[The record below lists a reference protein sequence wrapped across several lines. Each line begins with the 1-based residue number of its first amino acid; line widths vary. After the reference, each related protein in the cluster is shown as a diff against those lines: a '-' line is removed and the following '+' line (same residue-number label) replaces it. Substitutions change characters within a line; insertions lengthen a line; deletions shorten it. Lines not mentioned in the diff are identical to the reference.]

1 MPPGE
6 RSPLCDVI
14 VIGAG
19 LSGLTAAGLLAKS
32 GLSVLVLER
41 NYMPGGACGAFR
53 RRGITFDMGAAM
65 LFGFGERGFNPHRF
79 VMNELEEPVEVV
91 RHKALY
97 RLNYGDQPIV
107 FWPDREMFYRE
118 LDRAFPGHEKE
129 IRDFYG
135 YIVDLYEN
143 VIAADPVFVAPSEMR
158 RADLAAQFRRHPVK
172 QARTVALL
180 FTSAGRLIR
189 RFIRSAEVIKF
200 FNKLTSTYCYT
211 TMEETPAI
219 LASTMFVDNHTGGS
233 YYPVGSPAALAG
245 RMEKA
250 VEKRG
255 GTIRYET
262 EVTEILFE
270 DRRAAGVRTRDG
282 AEFRAGS
289 VIYAGAIKNLYGK
302 LLPRERTTA
311 AERAK
316 VAGLVMTWPSV
327 VLYGVVRADVI
338 PEGTLPVEMFVDNR
352 DALDEREVTVYI
364 SSLED
369 PSLCPPGKHVFTMIG
384 PSFASWPTAGGPGDR
399 TPAYGEQKKAEAK
412 RLLGLLDRRFPG
424 FERAIEFIEIGSP
437 TTIERYLLK
446 NGGSVAGPK
455 NAMGQELM
463 RRAHAATRW
472 PGLFLAGESTVMGT
486 GTPAVTVSGVS
497 AADMVLRERGM
508 KEYRYYPGQK
518 NLVTVVDGPVARRPE
533 PTAAPATASLC
544 QWCEEHFCR
553 NACPASIDIRGILRR
568 MEVGN
573 PDGARRLLPTP
584 LPCAGCAARPCE
596 KACYRATFAGSPVP
610 VVSNLEWLASGES
623 RQPY

>member
-1 MPPGE
+1 MVPGQ
-6 RSPLCDVI
+6 RSPAHDVI

-107 FWPDREMFYRE
+107 FWPDRERFYRE

-129 IRDFYG
+129 IRGFYS

-143 VIAADPVFVAPSEMR
+143 VIAADPVFIAPSEMR

-180 FTSAGRLIR
+180 FTSAGKLIR
-189 RFIRSAEVIKF
+189 RFVRSPEVIKF
-200 FNKLTSTYCYT
+200 FDKLTSTYCYT
-211 TMEETPAI
+211 TMDETPAI
-219 LASTMFVDNHTGGS
+219 LAATMFVDNHTGGS

-270 DRRAAGVRTRDG
+270 DGRAAGVRTRDG
-282 AEFRAGS
+282 AELRAGS
-289 VIYAGAIKNLYGK
+289 VIFAGAIKNLYGR

-352 DALDEREVTVYI
+352 DALDESEVTVYI

-412 RLLGLLDRRFPG
+412 RLLGLLNRRFPG
-424 FERAIEFIEIGSP
+424 FEQAIEFIEIGSP

-446 NGGSVAGPK
+446 NGGSVAGPR
-455 NAMGQELM
+455 NTMGQELM
-463 RRAHAATRW
+463 RRAHAASRW

-508 KEYRYYPGQK
+508 KEYRYYPGQR
-518 NLVTVVDGPVARRPE
+518 NLVTVVDGPVERRPE
-533 PTAAPATASLC
+533 PTDAPATASLC
-544 QWCEEHFCR
+544 QWCEAHFCR
-553 NACPASIDIRGILRR
+553 NACPASIDIRGVLRR
-568 MEVGN
+568 VEMGN
-573 PDGARRLLPTP
+573 PVGARRLLPTP

-596 KACYRATFAGSPVP
+596 KACYRATFTGSPVP
-610 VVSNLEWLASGES
+610 IVSNLEWLASGES